1 MGNEMKLLIVESP
14 TKAKTLTKYLPDYK
28 VVASNG
34 HIIDLPAKS
43 FGVDVENNFK
53 PNYEVIEGKQ
63 QIIAML
69 KKEAAEAD
77 EIFIGSDPDRE
88 GEAIAHHIASLFQD
102 KLIHRVLFHE
112 ITKNAVLKAIDNYS
126 EINEDLFNAQQARRI
141 LDRIVGYKLSAF
153 LWRSVKKGLSAGR
166 VQSVALQMVTER
178 EKEIRAFVPEEYWSF
193 KGDFSGKNGIFDAAL
208 EKVDGKKVAVSNE
221 AEAKKLKAEIDK
233 ASGFSVISVEKREK
247 KESPLPPLNTS
258 NLQQESSRL
267 FNYTGEQT
275 MKIAQSLYE
284 GKNLGAEGFTGL
296 ITYMRTD
303 SFRISDEAN
312 DALRKYIA
320 GNIGSQF
327 LSEEVRYYKNQTRS
341 KGKIQ
346 DAHEAIRPTNVEL
359 TPEKVASKLTKD
371 ELNIY
376 TLIWRRFIATQM
388 KDAILETTTVTV
400 EDSAHRYSFKK
411 SGSVV
416 QFEGYRKIYK
426 KQSKDDTIPK
436 VDEGE
441 SIALSELEIEQHFTK
456 PTPRFTEGSLVKE
469 LEEKGVGRP
478 STYATVIKQIVQR
491 SYIERMKE
499 PRGALMATD
508 LGILVGDTL
517 DEFFPEIINVNFT
530 AEMESDLDTIESGE
544 KDWCEVIRGFYGTF
558 VRVLEKS
565 VDRVKNEGKKR
576 IYAEELCPKCGKRLV
591 VRWSKKG
598 NQPFLSCESY
608 PTCDFSCSLEK
619 NGDIV
624 HMKNDEPATEVELE
638 EVCPNCGSKLVIKHG
653 RFGDFKACSAYPKC
667 KTIVKEEKKIC
678 QCPQCHEGYVT
689 AKRSKKGR
697 PFYGCS
703 RYPECDF
710 VSWYKPV
717 EGEKCPECGFEYVVE
732 KKRSGKVCQK
742 CGYKFDEKA
751 GSDKESKE

>member
-1 MGNEMKLLIVESP
+1 MKLLIVESP
-14 TKAKTLTKYLPDYK
+14 TKAKTLTKYLPDYR

-53 PNYEVIEGKQ
+53 PNYEVIDGKQ

-112 ITKNAVLKAIDNYS
+112 ITKNAVLKAIENYS

-193 KGDFSGKNGIFDAAL
+193 KGDFAGKNGTFDAAL

-221 AEAKKLKAEIDK
+221 ADAKKLKAEIDK
-233 ASGFSVISVEKREK
+233 ASNFSVVSVEKREK
-247 KESPLPPLNTS
+247 RESPLPPLNTS

-312 DALRKYIA
+312 AALRKYIA

-388 KDAILETTTVTV
+388 KDAVLETTAVTV
-400 EDSAHRYSFKK
+400 EDSEHRYSFKK

-426 KQSKDDTIPK
+426 KQSKDETIPK
-436 VDEGE
+436 VEEGE
-441 SIALSELEIEQHFTK
+441 PLTLSALAVEQHFT
-456 PTPRFTEGSLVKE
+456 
-469 LEEKGVGRP
+469 
-478 STYATVIKQIVQR
+478 
-491 SYIERMKE
+491 
-499 PRGALMATD
+499 
-508 LGILVGDTL
+508 
-517 DEFFPEIINVNFT
+517 
-530 AEMESDLDTIESGE
+530 
-544 KDWCEVIRGFYGTF
+544 
-558 VRVLEKS
+558 
-565 VDRVKNEGKKR
+565 
-576 IYAEELCPKCGKRLV
+576 
-591 VRWSKKG
+591 
-598 NQPFLSCESY
+598 
-608 PTCDFSCSLEK
+608 
-619 NGDIV
+619 
-624 HMKNDEPATEVELE
+624 
-638 EVCPNCGSKLVIKHG
+638 
-653 RFGDFKACSAYPKC
+653 
-667 KTIVKEEKKIC
+667 
-678 QCPQCHEGYVT
+678 
-689 AKRSKKGR
+689 
-697 PFYGCS
+697 
-703 RYPECDF
+703 
-710 VSWYKPV
+710 
-717 EGEKCPECGFEYVVE
+717 
-732 KKRSGKVCQK
+732 
-742 CGYKFDEKA
+742 
-751 GSDKESKE
+751 